1 MEIRELLQK
10 RASLWDEAKKFLDE
24 HTDKDGKIS
33 AEDAAAYDKM
43 ESDIDAMSKSIERYE
58 RNARMGAELEKP
70 FNTPHFE
77 PFK

>member
-43 ESDIDAMSKSIERYE
+43 EADINVK
-58 RNARMGAELEKP
+58 K
-70 FNTPHFE
+70 H
-77 PFK
+77 